1 MTINPSN
8 VVSIRQR
15 RRRRR
20 RRRRRK
26 KKRVRGNRQVEGRP
40 T

>member
-20 RRRRRK
+20 RRRR